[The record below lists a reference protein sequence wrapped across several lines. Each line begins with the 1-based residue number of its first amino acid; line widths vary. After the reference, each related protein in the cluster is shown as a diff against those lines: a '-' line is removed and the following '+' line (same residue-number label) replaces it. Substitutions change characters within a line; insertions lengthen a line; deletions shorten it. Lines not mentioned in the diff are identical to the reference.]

1 MLCIPYRML
10 RRTGGD
16 RCGSRGG
23 MSNTRS
29 LVAAAAGVPQ
39 RADPLPLAPTMA
51 VAGHQRTHALQQK
64 RPRGPF
70 RQLAKL
76 M

>member
-1 MLCIPYRML
+1 LAASLTPLIRDFAAGKVRF
-10 RRTGGD
+10 RRT
-16 RCGSRGG
+16 SP
-23 MSNTRS
+23 RS
-29 LVAAAAGVPQ
+29 GPVYPGRPVASPNSSAS
-39 RADPLPLAPTMA
+39 
-51 VAGHQRTHALQQK
+51 GHQQTHALQQK